1 MCARRGGLCLYFKLY
16 VIAVLV
22 YSLTQTVCGLTD
34 LCDTCVIVLRVYEC
48 ISSKFFYLTEPG
60 IAHLTTAGDGALGA
74 ALVDFKR
81 KSLHRAHWDAAD
93 ALERAHAHV
102 QHACLLSFNR
112 SRRRD

>member
-1 MCARRGGLCLYFKLY
+1 MSASIR
-16 VIAVLV
+16 
-22 YSLTQTVCGLTD
+22 S
-34 LCDTCVIVLRVYEC
+34 
-48 ISSKFFYLTEPG
+48 LTEPG

-74 ALVDFKR
+74 ALVNFKR
-81 KSLHRAHWDAAD
+81 ESLPRAHWDAAD